1 MRNFNDSMGN
11 NNYEKFCARIE
22 DIPGRLSSYE
32 IIPTHAEVVFEKEDE
47 NIKVGY
53 FIYKGREVVAK
64 SGFSVGSM
72 SQDEKIGSGLN
83 IGYFVYEGENI
94 VVTSGFGVG
103 QLNKDK
109 EIEKYLAEHKSQFIE
124 VMSGILNKRKISL
137 LEGKVDIW
145 KNSKV
150 GAS

>member
-1 MRNFNDSMGN
+1 MVED
-11 NNYEKFCARIE
+11 NYQGFCANIE
-22 DIPGRLSSYE
+22 NIPGRLDNNGIHPTSAR
-32 IIPTHAEVVFEKEDE
+32 II
-47 NIKVGY
+47 Y
-53 FIYKGREVVAK
+53 
-64 SGFSVGSM
+64 
-72 SQDEKIGSGLN
+72 EKIGSGLN